1 MKYFLFNHEGSK
13 NHGCEAIVRGSM
25 NIIENSDEKAEFVLS
40 SNNPSDDEIINNIKE
55 NTVLANSV
63 NTLVK
68 DFKTSLE
75 EDLTVKSAKTRDLT
89 KVEKLIAAVDLK
101 INNSETYALQK
112 MYSPIVSDAEDCDIC
127 LSVGG
132 DTYCYGDNHGIQV
145 LTRELKKRG
154 KKTVLWGASI
164 GAEDLS
170 ERKLESLR
178 DFDAIFTR
186 EPITYELLKEN
197 GANDNIY
204 LFSDPAFCMERVEV
218 EPIDGFTRENTLGF
232 NISPLVASGDPRK
245 KEIVEDFLKFIF
257 ENTTMKVLLV
267 PHVVEENN
275 NDYDFMKPIFEKFE
289 HTGRIAI
296 LPPDLEARQ
305 YKGYIAGTR
314 FFIGARTHSTI
325 AAYSSCVPTIALGY
339 SVKACVPTLVV
350 GYSVKARGIAKDI
363 FGEEK
368 YVLDIK
374 AMTNYGELRDEFL
387 KLLKNE
393 NEIRRELM
401 KSIPLRMRSAMEAG
415 EMLQKI

>member
-40 SNNPSDDEIINNIKE
+40 SNNPSDDKILNNI
-55 NTVLANSV
+55 
-63 NTLVK
+63 
-68 DFKTSLE
+68 
-75 EDLTVKSAKTRDLT
+75 TVKAARTRALT

-112 MYSPIVSDAEDCDIC
+112 MYSPIVSDAEDCDVC

-186 EPITYELLKEN
+186 EPITYELLREN

-245 KEIVEDFLKFIF
+245 KEIAEDFLRFVF
-257 ENTTMKVLLV
+257 ENTTMKVLLI

-296 LPPDLEARQ
+296 LPSDLEARQ

-314 FFIGARTHSTI
+314 FFVGARTHSTI
-325 AAYSSCVPTIALGY
+325 AAYSSGVPTIAL
-339 SVKACVPTLVV
+339 

-374 AMTNYGELRDEFL
+374 AMTDYEELRDEFL
-387 KLLKNE
+387 KLLENE
-393 NEIRRELM
+393 NEIRRDLM

>member
-40 SNNPSDDEIINNIKE
+40 SYNPSDDKIINNI
-55 NTVLANSV
+55 
-63 NTLVK
+63 
-68 DFKTSLE
+68 
-75 EDLTVKSAKTRDLT
+75 TVKAARTRALT
-89 KVEKLIAAVDLK
+89 KVEKLIATVDLK

-112 MYSPIVSDAEDCDIC
+112 MYSPIVSDAEDCDVC

-245 KEIVEDFLKFIF
+245 KEIAEDFLRFVF

-314 FFIGARTHSTI
+314 FFVGARTHSTI
-325 AAYSSCVPTIALGY
+325 AAYSSGVPTIAL
-339 SVKACVPTLVV
+339 

-374 AMTNYGELRDEFL
+374 AMTDYEELRDEFL
-387 KLLKNE
+387 KLLENE

>member
-25 NIIENSDEKAEFVLS
+25 NIIENSDGKAEFVLS
-40 SNNPSDDEIINNIKE
+40 SYNPSDDEILNNI
-55 NTVLANSV
+55 
-63 NTLVK
+63 
-68 DFKTSLE
+68 
-75 EDLTVKSAKTRDLT
+75 TVKAAKTRDLT

-245 KEIVEDFLKFIF
+245 KEIAEDFLKFIF

-305 YKGYIAGTR
+305 YKEYIAGTR

-325 AAYSSCVPTIALGY
+325 AAYSSGVPTIAL
-339 SVKACVPTLVV
+339 

-374 AMTNYGELRDEFL
+374 AMTNYEELRDEFL
-387 KLLKNE
+387 KLLENE

-415 EMLQKI
+415 EMLRKI

>member
-40 SNNPSDDEIINNIKE
+40 SYNPSDDEIINNI
-55 NTVLANSV
+55 
-63 NTLVK
+63 
-68 DFKTSLE
+68 
-75 EDLTVKSAKTRDLT
+75 TVKAAKTRDLT

-112 MYSPIVSDAEDCDIC
+112 MYSPIVSDAEDCDVC

-186 EPITYELLKEN
+186 EPITYELLKAN

-245 KEIVEDFLKFIF
+245 KEIAEDFLRFVF

-314 FFIGARTHSTI
+314 FFVGARTHSTI
-325 AAYSSCVPTIALGY
+325 AAYSSGVPTIAL
-339 SVKACVPTLVV
+339 

-374 AMTNYGELRDEFL
+374 AMTDYEELRDEFL
-387 KLLKNE
+387 KLLENE

>member
-40 SNNPSDDEIINNIKE
+40 SNNPSDDKIINNI
-55 NTVLANSV
+55 
-63 NTLVK
+63 
-68 DFKTSLE
+68 
-75 EDLTVKSAKTRDLT
+75 TVKAAKTRALT

-112 MYSPIVSDAEDCDIC
+112 MYSPIVSDAEDCDVC

-197 GANDNIY
+197 GANDNTY

-245 KEIVEDFLKFIF
+245 KEIAEDFLRFVF
-257 ENTTMKVLLV
+257 ENTTMKVLLI

-314 FFIGARTHSTI
+314 FFVGARTHSTI
-325 AAYSSCVPTIALGY
+325 AAYSSGVPTIAL
-339 SVKACVPTLVV
+339 

-374 AMTNYGELRDEFL
+374 AMTDYEELRDEFL
-387 KLLKNE
+387 KLLENE

>member
-40 SNNPSDDEIINNIKE
+40 SNNPSDDIIINNI
-55 NTVLANSV
+55 
-63 NTLVK
+63 
-68 DFKTSLE
+68 
-75 EDLTVKSAKTRDLT
+75 TVKAARTRDLT

-112 MYSPIVSDAEDCDIC
+112 IYSPIVSDAEDCDVC

-154 KKTVLWGASI
+154 KKTELWGASI

-186 EPITYELLKEN
+186 EPITYELLKAN

-245 KEIVEDFLKFIF
+245 KEIAEDFLRFVF

-275 NDYDFMKPIFEKFE
+275 NDYDFMNPIFEKFE

-325 AAYSSCVPTIALGY
+325 AAYSSGVPTIALGY
-339 SVKACVPTLVV
+339 SVKA
-350 GYSVKARGIAKDI
+350 RGIAKDV

-374 AMTNYGELRDEFL
+374 AMTDYEELKDEFL
-387 KLLKNE
+387 KLLENE

-415 EMLQKI
+415 EKLQKI

>member
-25 NIIENSDEKAEFVLS
+25 NIIENSDGKAEFVLS
-40 SNNPSDDEIINNIKE
+40 SYNPSDDEILNNI
-55 NTVLANSV
+55 
-63 NTLVK
+63 
-68 DFKTSLE
+68 
-75 EDLTVKSAKTRDLT
+75 TVKAAKTRDLT

-245 KEIVEDFLKFIF
+245 KEIAEDFLKFIF

-325 AAYSSCVPTIALGY
+325 AAYSSGVPTIAL
-339 SVKACVPTLVV
+339 

-374 AMTNYGELRDEFL
+374 AMTDYRELRDEFL
-387 KLLKNE
+387 KLLENE
-393 NEIRRELM
+393 NEIRKELM

>member
-1 MKYFLFNHEGSK
+1 
-13 NHGCEAIVRGSM
+13 M
-25 NIIENSDEKAEFVLS
+25 NIIENSDGKAEFVLS
-40 SNNPSDDEIINNIKE
+40 SYNPSDDEILNNI
-55 NTVLANSV
+55 
-63 NTLVK
+63 
-68 DFKTSLE
+68 
-75 EDLTVKSAKTRDLT
+75 TVKAAKTRDLT
-89 KVEKLIAAVDLK
+89 KIEKLIAAVDLK
-101 INNSETYALQK
+101 INNSEIYALQK
-112 MYSPIVSDAEDCDIC
+112 MYSPIVSDAEDCDVC

-245 KEIVEDFLKFIF
+245 KEIAEDFLRFVF

-325 AAYSSCVPTIALGY
+325 AAYSSGVPTIAL
-339 SVKACVPTLVV
+339 

-374 AMTNYGELRDEFL
+374 AMTNYEELRDEFL
-387 KLLKNE
+387 KLLENE

>member
-40 SNNPSDDEIINNIKE
+40 SNNPSDDKILNNI
-55 NTVLANSV
+55 
-63 NTLVK
+63 
-68 DFKTSLE
+68 
-75 EDLTVKSAKTRDLT
+75 TVKAAKTRDLT

-112 MYSPIVSDAEDCDIC
+112 MYSPIVSDAEDCDVC

-245 KEIVEDFLKFIF
+245 KEIAEDFLRFVF

-314 FFIGARTHSTI
+314 FFVGARTHSTI
-325 AAYSSCVPTIALGY
+325 AAYSSGVPTIAL
-339 SVKACVPTLVV
+339 

-374 AMTNYGELRDEFL
+374 AMTDYEELRDEFL
-387 KLLKNE
+387 KLLENE
-393 NEIRRELM
+393 NEIRRDLM

>member
-40 SNNPSDDEIINNIKE
+40 SYNPSDDKIINNI
-55 NTVLANSV
+55 
-63 NTLVK
+63 
-68 DFKTSLE
+68 
-75 EDLTVKSAKTRDLT
+75 TVKAARTRALT

-112 MYSPIVSDAEDCDIC
+112 MYSPIVSDAEDCDVC

-186 EPITYELLKEN
+186 EPITYELLREN

-245 KEIVEDFLKFIF
+245 KEIAEDFLRFVF

-314 FFIGARTHSTI
+314 FFVGARTHSTI
-325 AAYSSCVPTIALGY
+325 AAYSSGVPTIAL
-339 SVKACVPTLVV
+339 

-374 AMTNYGELRDEFL
+374 AMTDYEELRDEFL
-387 KLLKNE
+387 KLLENE
-393 NEIRRELM
+393 NEIRRDLM

>member
-40 SNNPSDDEIINNIKE
+40 SYNPSDDIIINNI
-55 NTVLANSV
+55 
-63 NTLVK
+63 
-68 DFKTSLE
+68 
-75 EDLTVKSAKTRDLT
+75 TVKAAKTRDLT

-112 MYSPIVSDAEDCDIC
+112 MYSPIVSDAEDCDVC

-245 KEIVEDFLKFIF
+245 KEIAEDFLRFVF

-314 FFIGARTHSTI
+314 FFVGARTHSTI
-325 AAYSSCVPTIALGY
+325 AAYSSGVPTIALGY
-339 SVKACVPTLVV
+339 SVKA
-350 GYSVKARGIAKDI
+350 RGIAKDV

-374 AMTNYGELRDEFL
+374 AMTDYEELKDEFL

>member
-40 SNNPSDDEIINNIKE
+40 SNNPSDDKIINNI
-55 NTVLANSV
+55 
-63 NTLVK
+63 
-68 DFKTSLE
+68 
-75 EDLTVKSAKTRDLT
+75 TVKAAKTRDLT

-112 MYSPIVSDAEDCDIC
+112 MYSPIVSDAEDCDVC

-186 EPITYELLKEN
+186 EPITYELLKAN

-245 KEIVEDFLKFIF
+245 KEIAEDFLRFVF

-314 FFIGARTHSTI
+314 FFVGARTHSTI
-325 AAYSSCVPTIALGY
+325 AAYSSGVPTIAL
-339 SVKACVPTLVV
+339 

-374 AMTNYGELRDEFL
+374 AMTDYEELRDEFL
-387 KLLKNE
+387 KMLENE

>member
-40 SNNPSDDEIINNIKE
+40 SNNPSDDKIINNI
-55 NTVLANSV
+55 
-63 NTLVK
+63 
-68 DFKTSLE
+68 
-75 EDLTVKSAKTRDLT
+75 TVKAAKTRDLT

-112 MYSPIVSDAEDCDIC
+112 MYSPIVSDAEDCDVC

-245 KEIVEDFLKFIF
+245 KEIAEDFLRFVF

-314 FFIGARTHSTI
+314 FFVGARTHSTI
-325 AAYSSCVPTIALGY
+325 AAYSSGVPTIAL
-339 SVKACVPTLVV
+339 

-374 AMTNYGELRDEFL
+374 AMTDYEELRDEFL
-387 KLLKNE
+387 KLLENE
-393 NEIRRELM
+393 NEIRRDLM

>member
-1 MKYFLFNHEGSK
+1 
-13 NHGCEAIVRGSM
+13 M

-40 SNNPSDDEIINNIKE
+40 SNNPSDDEILNNI
-55 NTVLANSV
+55 
-63 NTLVK
+63 
-68 DFKTSLE
+68 
-75 EDLTVKSAKTRDLT
+75 TVKAARTRALT

-112 MYSPIVSDAEDCDIC
+112 MYSPIVSDAEDCDVC

-245 KEIVEDFLKFIF
+245 KEIAEDFLRFVF

-314 FFIGARTHSTI
+314 FFVGARTHSTI
-325 AAYSSCVPTIALGY
+325 AAYSSGVPTIAL
-339 SVKACVPTLVV
+339 

-374 AMTNYGELRDEFL
+374 AMTDYEELRDEFL
-387 KLLKNE
+387 KLLENE
-393 NEIRRELM
+393 NEIRRDLM

>member
-40 SNNPSDDEIINNIKE
+40 SNNPSDDEILNNI
-55 NTVLANSV
+55 
-63 NTLVK
+63 
-68 DFKTSLE
+68 
-75 EDLTVKSAKTRDLT
+75 TVKAARTRALT

-112 MYSPIVSDAEDCDIC
+112 MYSPIVSDAEDCDVC

-245 KEIVEDFLKFIF
+245 KEIAEDFLRFVF
-257 ENTTMKVLLV
+257 ENTTMKALLI

-314 FFIGARTHSTI
+314 FFVGARTHSTI
-325 AAYSSCVPTIALGY
+325 AAYSSGVPTIAL
-339 SVKACVPTLVV
+339 

-374 AMTNYGELRDEFL
+374 AMTDYEELRDEFL
-387 KLLKNE
+387 KLLENE

>member
-40 SNNPSDDEIINNIKE
+40 SNNPSDDKIINNI
-55 NTVLANSV
+55 
-63 NTLVK
+63 
-68 DFKTSLE
+68 
-75 EDLTVKSAKTRDLT
+75 TVKAAKTRDLT

-112 MYSPIVSDAEDCDIC
+112 MYSPIVSDAEDCDVC

-186 EPITYELLKEN
+186 EPITYELLKAN

-245 KEIVEDFLKFIF
+245 KEIAEDFLRFVF

-314 FFIGARTHSTI
+314 FFVGARTHSTI
-325 AAYSSCVPTIALGY
+325 AAYSSGVPTIAL
-339 SVKACVPTLVV
+339 

-374 AMTNYGELRDEFL
+374 AMTDYEELRDEFL
-387 KLLKNE
+387 KLLENE
-393 NEIRRELM
+393 NEIRRDLM

-415 EMLQKI
+415 EKLQKI

>member
-40 SNNPSDDEIINNIKE
+40 SNNPSDDEILNNI
-55 NTVLANSV
+55 
-63 NTLVK
+63 
-68 DFKTSLE
+68 
-75 EDLTVKSAKTRDLT
+75 TVKAAKTRALT

-112 MYSPIVSDAEDCDIC
+112 MYSPIVSDAEDCDVC

-245 KEIVEDFLKFIF
+245 KEIAEDFLRFVF
-257 ENTTMKVLLV
+257 ENTTMKVLLI

-314 FFIGARTHSTI
+314 FFVGARTHSTI
-325 AAYSSCVPTIALGY
+325 AAYSSGVPTIAL
-339 SVKACVPTLVV
+339 

-374 AMTNYGELRDEFL
+374 AMTDYEELRDEFL
-387 KLLKNE
+387 KLLENE

>member
-40 SNNPSDDEIINNIKE
+40 SNNPSDDEIINNI
-55 NTVLANSV
+55 
-63 NTLVK
+63 
-68 DFKTSLE
+68 
-75 EDLTVKSAKTRDLT
+75 TVKAAKTRELT

-101 INNSETYALQK
+101 INISETYALQK

-197 GANDNIY
+197 GANENIY
-204 LFSDPAFCMERVEV
+204 LFSDPAFCMERVDV

-245 KEIVEDFLKFIF
+245 KEIAEDFLKFIF

-325 AAYSSCVPTIALGY
+325 AAYSSGVPTIAL
-339 SVKACVPTLVV
+339 

-374 AMTNYGELRDEFL
+374 AMTNYEELRDEFL
-387 KLLKNE
+387 KLLENE

>member
-40 SNNPSDDEIINNIKE
+40 SNNPSDDEILNNI
-55 NTVLANSV
+55 
-63 NTLVK
+63 
-68 DFKTSLE
+68 
-75 EDLTVKSAKTRDLT
+75 TVKAARTRALT

-112 MYSPIVSDAEDCDIC
+112 MYSPIVSDAEDCDVC

-186 EPITYELLKEN
+186 EPITYELLKAN

-245 KEIVEDFLKFIF
+245 KEIAEDFLRFVF

-314 FFIGARTHSTI
+314 FFVGARTHSTI
-325 AAYSSCVPTIALGY
+325 AAYSSGVPTIAL
-339 SVKACVPTLVV
+339 

-374 AMTNYGELRDEFL
+374 AMTDYEELRDEFL
-387 KLLKNE
+387 KLLENE
-393 NEIRRELM
+393 NEIRRDLM
-401 KSIPLRMRSAMEAG
+401 KSIPLRMRSSMEAG

>member
-40 SNNPSDDEIINNIKE
+40 SNNPSDDIIINNI
-55 NTVLANSV
+55 
-63 NTLVK
+63 
-68 DFKTSLE
+68 
-75 EDLTVKSAKTRDLT
+75 TVKAAKTRDLT

-112 MYSPIVSDAEDCDIC
+112 MYSPIVSDAEDCDAC

-186 EPITYELLKEN
+186 EPITYELLKAN

-245 KEIVEDFLKFIF
+245 KEIAEDFLRFVF

-314 FFIGARTHSTI
+314 FFVGARTHSTI
-325 AAYSSCVPTIALGY
+325 AAYSSGVPTIAL
-339 SVKACVPTLVV
+339 

-374 AMTNYGELRDEFL
+374 AMTDYEGLRDEFL
-387 KLLKNE
+387 KLLENE
-393 NEIRRELM
+393 NEIRRDLM

>member
-40 SNNPSDDEIINNIKE
+40 SNNPSDDEILNNI
-55 NTVLANSV
+55 
-63 NTLVK
+63 
-68 DFKTSLE
+68 
-75 EDLTVKSAKTRDLT
+75 TVKAAKTRALT

-112 MYSPIVSDAEDCDIC
+112 MYSPIVSDAEDCDVC

-186 EPITYELLKEN
+186 EPITYELLKAN

-245 KEIVEDFLKFIF
+245 KEIAEDFLRFVF

-314 FFIGARTHSTI
+314 FFVGARTHSTI
-325 AAYSSCVPTIALGY
+325 AAYSSGVPTIAL
-339 SVKACVPTLVV
+339 

-374 AMTNYGELRDEFL
+374 AMTDYEELKDEFL
-387 KLLKNE
+387 KLLENE
-393 NEIRRELM
+393 NEIRRDLM

>member
-40 SNNPSDDEIINNIKE
+40 SNNPSDDIIINNI
-55 NTVLANSV
+55 
-63 NTLVK
+63 
-68 DFKTSLE
+68 
-75 EDLTVKSAKTRDLT
+75 TVKAAKTRDLT

-112 MYSPIVSDAEDCDIC
+112 MYSPIVSDAEDCDVC

-186 EPITYELLKEN
+186 EPITYELLKAN

-245 KEIVEDFLKFIF
+245 KEIAEDFLRFVF

-314 FFIGARTHSTI
+314 FFVGARTHSTI
-325 AAYSSCVPTIALGY
+325 AAYSSGVPTIALGY
-339 SVKACVPTLVV
+339 SVKA
-350 GYSVKARGIAKDI
+350 RGIAKDV

-374 AMTNYGELRDEFL
+374 AMTDYEELRDEFL
-387 KLLKNE
+387 KMLENE

>member
-25 NIIENSDEKAEFVLS
+25 NIIENSDGKAEFVLS
-40 SNNPSDDEIINNIKE
+40 SYNPSDDEILNNI
-55 NTVLANSV
+55 
-63 NTLVK
+63 
-68 DFKTSLE
+68 
-75 EDLTVKSAKTRDLT
+75 TVKAAKTRDLT

-245 KEIVEDFLKFIF
+245 KEIAEDFLKFIF

-314 FFIGARTHSTI
+314 FFVGARTHSTI
-325 AAYSSCVPTIALGY
+325 AAYSSGVPTIAL
-339 SVKACVPTLVV
+339 

-374 AMTNYGELRDEFL
+374 AMTDYRELRDEFL
-387 KLLKNE
+387 KLLENE

>member
-40 SNNPSDDEIINNIKE
+40 SNNPSDDEILNNI
-55 NTVLANSV
+55 
-63 NTLVK
+63 
-68 DFKTSLE
+68 
-75 EDLTVKSAKTRDLT
+75 TVKAAKTRALT

-112 MYSPIVSDAEDCDIC
+112 MYSPIVSDAEDCDVC

-186 EPITYELLKEN
+186 EPITYELLREN

-245 KEIVEDFLKFIF
+245 KEIAEDFLRFVF

-314 FFIGARTHSTI
+314 FFVGARTHSTI
-325 AAYSSCVPTIALGY
+325 AAYSSGVPTIAL
-339 SVKACVPTLVV
+339 

-374 AMTNYGELRDEFL
+374 AMTDYEELRDEFL
-387 KLLKNE
+387 KLLENE